1 MPLQDLTP
9 QLRTRLNRMER
20 AVGWFV
26 LLAAVLLLLGF
37 GCYLYQKAQS
47 NGWFLVKARFF
58 TYASSASGL
67 KIGDPVVLMGFKVGQ
82 ISGITAMPPRTRHN
96 VRLEFYINQVNQNGE
111 PYFGY
116 VWSEGSVVKVN
127 ASDFLGSR
135 SLEITRGTNGY
146 GIYSTHPLETLSLE
160 EARVLSDPGK
170 WRLAEN
176 IYDENSNLVLHA
188 YAALSQSNVAR
199 MIELKH
205 DPVLAF
211 HMPVDRRHIVAVWSN
226 SQQRYLDYDFRDAAD
241 TNAYQLRAAE
251 SPAVTDQLQAMVTQM
266 KNALPGI
273 LALTNQVAT
282 LLDNANATLGNAA
295 LATSNLNATIV
306 SAQPLVTNIAG
317 ISGQLRAPG
326 GLALWALGT
335 NSQVQLESAL
345 TNANSLLVNVNT
357 NLLQLSAGI
366 GQTLDNLANITSNL
380 NAQVQSNSNLLG
392 GLSQTV
398 LDADDFVQGLKRHWL
413 LRSAFKKENAKENS
427 ETNETG
433 SSLIRL
439 KSPRDASN

>member
-1 MPLQDLTP
+1 MSLQDLTP

-26 LLAAVLLLLGF
+26 LLAAALLLFGF
-37 GCYLYQKAQS
+37 GCYIYQKAQS

-58 TYASSASGL
+58 TYANSASGL
-67 KIGDPVVLMGFKVGQ
+67 KIGDPVMLMGFKVGQ
-82 ISGITAMPPRTRHN
+82 ISGITAMPPRTRYN
-96 VRLEFYINQVNQNGE
+96 VRLEFYVNQVNQNGE

-146 GIYSTHPLETLSLE
+146 GVYSTHPLETLSLE
-160 EARVLSDPGK
+160 EAQTLSDPGK

-188 YAALSQSNVAR
+188 YASLSQSNVTR

-205 DPVLAF
+205 DPILAF
-211 HMPVDRRHIVAVWSN
+211 HMPVDRRHIVSIWN
-226 SQQRYLDYDFRDAAD
+226 NPLQRYLDYDFHAAAD

-266 KNALPGI
+266 QDALPGI
-273 LALTNQVAT
+273 LALTNKVAI

-306 SAQPLVTNIAG
+306 AAQPLVTNFAVV
-317 ISGQLRAPG
+317 SDQLREPG
-326 GLALWALGT
+326 GLTSWALGT

-357 NLLQLSAGI
+357 NLLQLSEGI

-380 NAQVQSNSNLLG
+380 NVQVQSNSNMLG
-392 GLSQTV
+392 GISRTV
-398 LDADDFVQGLKRHWL
+398 VDTDDFVQGLKRHWL
-413 LRSAFKKENAKENS
+413 FRSAFKTKKTND
-427 ETNETG
+427 TNEADT
-433 SSLIRL
+433 SFIRL
-439 KSPRDASN
+439 KSPRDASQ

>member
-9 QLRTRLNRMER
+9 QLRTRLNKMER

-26 LLAAVLLLLGF
+26 FLATALLLFGF
-37 GCYLYQKAQS
+37 GYYIYQKAQS

-58 TYASSASGL
+58 TYANSASGL

-82 ISGITAMPPRTRHN
+82 ISGITAMPPRTRYN
-96 VRLEFYINQVNQNGE
+96 VRIEFYVNQVNQNGE

-146 GIYSTHPLETLSLE
+146 GVYSTRPVETLSL
-160 EARVLSDPGK
+160 AAAQTLSDPEK

-176 IYDENSNLVLHA
+176 VYDENSNLVLHA
-188 YAALSQSNVAR
+188 YAALSATNLTRLAD
-199 MIELKH
+199 LKH
-205 DPVLAF
+205 EPILAF
-211 HMPVDRRHIVAVWSN
+211 HMPVNRRHIVAIWN
-226 SQQRYLDYDFRDAAD
+226 NPLQRYLDYDFRDATD

-251 SPAVTDQLQAMVTQM
+251 SPAVTDQLQAMVTQVQ
-266 KNALPGI
+266 NALPGI
-273 LALTNQVAT
+273 LALTNKVAT

-306 SAQPLVTNIAG
+306 SAQPLVTNFAG

-326 GLALWALGT
+326 GLALWALGA
-335 NSQVQLESAL
+335 SPQFQLESAL
-345 TNANSLLVNVNT
+345 TNANALLADANANLNT
-357 NLLQLSAGI
+357 LTAGV

-380 NAQVQSNSNLLG
+380 NAQVQANSNMLG
-392 GLSQTV
+392 SISQIV
-398 LDADDFVQGLKRHWL
+398 VDSDDFVQGLKRHWL
-413 LRSAFKKENAKENS
+413 LRSAFKKENPD
-427 ETNETG
+427 TNAPAN
-433 SSLIRL
+433 RL
-439 KSPRDASN
+439 KSPRDAAN